1 MDVYNPGNPN
11 NNPLC
16 GRDVTIT
23 FGGEE
28 FQAKVVD
35 TCEGCAE
42 GDLDLSEGFF
52 SEVTGG
58 QMSRGRIGGVQWK
71 WT

>member
-23 FGGEE
+23 YAGQQY
-28 FQAKVVD
+28 QAKVVD
-35 TCEGCAE
+35 TCEGCAQ

-52 SEVTGG
+52 STVTGG
-58 QMSRGRIGGVQWK
+58 DTAAGRIGGVSWK
-71 WT
+71 WS